1 VPAVPALKPIIP
13 ELKPVAPAP
22 KTVIVRH
29 SGVVRAT
36 HWITFLAFVAL
47 AYSGGEIVISHPR
60 FYWGEVGN
68 VMTRPLFTLPIPA
81 SRRTVPTRYNYV
93 MLDQNGWSRALH
105 IQAAWALLLAGLV
118 YGIYSLWTGHF
129 KKDLFPKPADRTWRA
144 FRDKISK
151 YFRRSPPGEQQD
163 HSYNLMQRTT
173 YLGVIFLLFPLMIWT
188 GLAMSPAFTSAF
200 PLAVI
205 LLGGRQSARTIHF
218 FVSWFLL
225 IFLLAHITMVAIS
238 GFWSRMRAMIT
249 GRAVVR
255 QKRV

>member
-1 VPAVPALKPIIP
+1 VATALKPITPALKPI
-13 ELKPVAPAP
+13 
-22 KTVIVRH
+22 TVRH

-68 VMTRPLFTLPIPA
+68 VMTRPLFTLPIPS
-81 SRRTVPTRYNYV
+81 SRGTVPTRYNYV

-105 IQAAWALLLAGLV
+105 IQAAWALLFAALV
-118 YGIYSLWTGHF
+118 YGIFSLWTGHF
-129 KKDLFPKPADRTWRA
+129 KEDLFPKPADRRWRA
-144 FRDKISK
+144 FRDIVAKQC
-151 YFRRSPPGEQQD
+151 RRSPLGEVEA

-200 PLAVI
+200 PLSVI

-218 FVSWFLL
+218 FVSWLLLFFL
-225 IFLLAHITMVAIS
+225 IGHVTMVALS

-249 GRAVVR
+249 GRAIIR
-255 QKRV
+255 QKRA

>member
-1 VPAVPALKPIIP
+1 VPAALKPIAP
-13 ELKPVAPAP
+13 ELKPVAAL
-22 KTVIVRH
+22 KAVTIRH

-36 HWITFLAFVAL
+36 HWITLLAFVAL

-68 VMTRPLFTLPIPA
+68 MMTRPLFQLPIPS
-81 SRRTVPTRYNYV
+81 SRRTVPTRYSYV

-105 IQAAWALLLAGLV
+105 IEAAWVLLLTGLV
-118 YGIYSLWTGHF
+118 YGICSLWTGHF
-129 KKDLFPKPADRTWRA
+129 EKDLFPKPADRRWRA
-144 FRDKISK
+144 FRDMVAKQ
-151 YFRRSPPGEQQD
+151 FRRSPPGEPEA

-200 PLAVI
+200 PLSVI

-225 IFLLAHITMVAIS
+225 LFLLVHVTMVAIS

-255 QKRV
+255 KERA